1 MPPKQHRKVPF
12 SGKKKKQQLQ
22 EKNARKQEKASYQD
36 PSSFDYLGKSKPLA
50 NLSDHFVS
58 STGVGTT
65 TKDFIHDSNTTPK
78 RLVSVFE
85 KLLPQEIEREKLKS
99 MQPLERLPKAKVEA
113 AKESIDFPKR
123 PYWDYDMS
131 KEEVERH
138 EEESFKRWM
147 TDIEEKY
154 GGEERLGW
162 FERNLEVWRQLWR
175 VLEISDVILVVMDI
189 RHPLL
194 HFPQSLYDF
203 ITHELKKSIIGVFNK
218 VDLVSEFTVFAWKE
232 YFKQAFPKLHIATFS
247 CFPRDK
253 RLIDDTVTYALKTQ
267 AKRPKRRY
275 YHAQGVQKILS
286 LCRDVCHKPSVKV
299 DWDAILI
306 RYDENA
312 IHVEDEEDEDED
324 DSDTGSMDGL
334 DDEFSGILNVTSRAI
349 HPHKDYITL
358 GLVGHPNVGKSSLI
372 NSIMKRTVVS
382 ASKTP
387 GHTKHFQTIH
397 IADNVRLCD
406 SPGLVFP
413 AMIPRSLQILSGMY
427 PIAQVQEPYSAIR
440 YLAEHVPLEKI
451 LSLAPTDIDLD
462 ELQDYKWSAWSIC
475 EEFAKDRGF
484 YTAKAAQPDV
494 YRAANAILR
503 LTADGRVLLSFKP
516 PGFFTTSK
524 YELLRVAEADR
535 NQSGDDVHPEGES
548 KQKAAIVITGGGFS
562 ALASDSE

>member
-1 MPPKQHRKVPF
+1 
-12 SGKKKKQQLQ
+12 
-22 EKNARKQEKASYQD
+22 
-36 PSSFDYLGKSKPLA
+36 
-50 NLSDHFVS
+50 
-58 STGVGTT
+58 
-65 TKDFIHDSNTTPK
+65 
-78 RLVSVFE
+78 VFE

-99 MQPLERLPKAKVEA
+99 MQPLERLPKTSLEVEA

-154 GGEERLGW
+154 GGEEGLGW

-203 ITHELKKSIIGVFNK
+203 VTHELKKSIIGVFNK

-334 DDEFSGILNVTSRAI
+334 
-349 HPHKDYITL
+349 
-358 GLVGHPNVGKSSLI
+358 GK
-372 NSIMKRTVVS
+372 
-382 ASKTP
+382 
-387 GHTKHFQTIH
+387 
-397 IADNVRLCD
+397 
-406 SPGLVFP
+406 
-413 AMIPRSLQILSGMY
+413 
-427 PIAQVQEPYSAIR
+427 
-440 YLAEHVPLEKI
+440 
-451 LSLAPTDIDLD
+451 
-462 ELQDYKWSAWSIC
+462 
-475 EEFAKDRGF
+475 
-484 YTAKAAQPDV
+484 
-494 YRAANAILR
+494 
-503 LTADGRVLLSFKP
+503 
-516 PGFFTTSK
+516 
-524 YELLRVAEADR
+524 
-535 NQSGDDVHPEGES
+535 
-548 KQKAAIVITGGGFS
+548 
-562 ALASDSE
+562 

>member
-22 EKNARKQEKASYQD
+22 EKNARKQEKASHQD

-50 NLSDHFVS
+50 NLSDHFVP

-65 TKDFIHDSNTTPK
+65 TKDFIHDSNNTTTTK
-78 RLVSVFE
+78 RLVSMFE
-85 KLLPQEIEREKLKS
+85 KLSPQEASQES
-99 MQPLERLPKAKVEA
+99 LEVEA

-138 EEESFKRWM
+138 EEESFERWM
-147 TDIEEKY
+147 RGIEETY

-194 HFPQSLYDF
+194 HFPRSLYDF
-203 ITHELKKSIIGVFNK
+203 VTRELKKSIIGVFNK
-218 VDLVSEFTVFAWKE
+218 VDLVSEFTVFAWKA

-275 YHAQGVQKILS
+275 YHAQGVQNILS
-286 LCRDVCHKPSVKV
+286 LCRDVCHKPGVEV
-299 DWDAILI
+299 DWDAILT

-312 IHVEDEEDEDED
+312 VHVEEEEDEDD
-324 DSDTGSMDGL
+324 DESDTGSMDGL
-334 DDEFSGILNVTSRAI
+334 DDAFSGILNTTSRAI

-451 LSLAPTDIDLD
+451 LSLVPTDIDLD

-516 PGFFTTSK
+516 PGFFTTSQ
-524 YELLRVAEADR
+524 YEQLRVAEADR
-535 NQSGDDVHPEGES
+535 NQSEEEIDPEGES

>member
-1 MPPKQHRKVPF
+1 
-12 SGKKKKQQLQ
+12 
-22 EKNARKQEKASYQD
+22 
-36 PSSFDYLGKSKPLA
+36 
-50 NLSDHFVS
+50 
-58 STGVGTT
+58 
-65 TKDFIHDSNTTPK
+65 
-78 RLVSVFE
+78 
-85 KLLPQEIEREKLKS
+85 